1 MSFVCLRTVLI
12 FLRKNENIVKRERI
26 NDISE
31 IDTTNVRLGTDR
43 HEEGFLTDPIE
54 TERVRAEVVSF
65 VRQCVEEADAE
76 GVVVPMSG
84 GIDSTVTAAV
94 AAAALEPDRVL
105 ALGLPCHKTEYPDT
119 SDARTIATGLG
130 IEHREIQL
138 RGLLDRFEER
148 VASTLGSTADQVVTG
163 NVVARLRMVCAYY
176 AANTRSALM
185 LGTANRSELLL
196 GYFTKY
202 GDGGADLFPLGDLY
216 KTEIR
221 ALAPRVGVPKRII
234 EKDPTAGFWVGQT
247 DEEDLGATYDVIDR
261 ILLRL
266 VDRDEHPETV
276 AAELDVRVDAVEEYG
291 HHCVASAH
299 KRTSPPTPGIGDRM
313 STPVR

>member
-1 MSFVCLRTVLI
+1 M
-12 FLRKNENIVKRERI
+12 KRERI
-26 NDISE
+26 HGISE
-31 IDTTNVRLGTDR
+31 ERTTNDRLETDR
-43 HEEGFLTDPIE
+43 HEEGFLTVPVE
-54 TERVRAEVVSF
+54 AERVRAEVVSF
-65 VRQCVEEADAE
+65 VRQRVEEADAE

-138 RGLLDRFEER
+138 HEPLDLFEER
-148 VASTLGSTADQVVTG
+148 VASALGSTADRNVTG
-163 NVVARLRMVCAYY
+163 NVLARLRMVCAYY
-176 AANTRSALM
+176 AANTRSSLV

-216 KTEIR
+216 KTEVR
-221 ALAPRVGVPKRII
+221 ALAPRVGVPKRIV
-234 EKDPTAGFWVGQT
+234 EKEPTAGFWAGQT
-247 DEEDLGATYDVIDR
+247 DADDLGAPYDLIDR
-261 ILLRL
+261 ILLGL

-276 AAELDVRVDAVEEYG
+276 AAELEIGVDTVEEYA
-291 HHCVASAH
+291 HRCVASAH

-313 STPVR
+313 STPIR